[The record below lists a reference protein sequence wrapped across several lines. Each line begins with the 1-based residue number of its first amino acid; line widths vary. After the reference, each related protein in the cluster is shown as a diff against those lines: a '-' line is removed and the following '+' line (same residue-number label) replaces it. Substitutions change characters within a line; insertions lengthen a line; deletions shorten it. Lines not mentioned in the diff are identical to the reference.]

1 MAKRWIDRDLASK
14 REAILLNA
22 GLYHTKYYSSET
34 FSGPSLYFHRRAL
47 AVQDENSVEKTEMM
61 YAVLSSWGMHRMGA
75 KGSKMQRF
83 DVFYESVA
91 AVRIDIDSLL
101 NRIPNELSSR
111 DWDAME
117 RIFKGIKVMASG
129 TTIVGNS
136 KVMAHI
142 IPNLISPIDR
152 EYTLNYLFDNK
163 MFQNGLDREWKLMR
177 KILSEFFYPIACN
190 AEFSKVAKNWM
201 TDAKR
206 FPWDTSI
213 LKIID
218 NLVIGAVRQNKD
230 DN

>member
-1 MAKRWIDRDLASK
+1 MAKRWIDRDLTSK
-14 REAILLNA
+14 TEDIRLNA
-22 GLYHTKYYSSET
+22 GLYHKKYYSSET

-47 AVQDENSVEKTEMM
+47 AVQDENWIEKIEMI
-61 YAVLSSWGMHRMGA
+61 YAVLASWGMHRMGA

-83 DVFYESVA
+83 DVFNESVA

-101 NRIPNELSSR
+101 LRAPDELSSR
-111 DWDAME
+111 DWDAIE
-117 RIFKGIKVMASG
+117 RVFKGIKVMASG

-142 IPNLISPIDR
+142 LPNLVSPVDR
-152 EYTLNYLFDNK
+152 EYTLNYLFENK
-163 MFQNGLDREWKLMR
+163 MFQNGLEREWQLMR
-177 KILSEFFYPIACN
+177 KILSDFFYPIACD
-190 AEFSKVAKNWM
+190 AEFQKVTKDWM
-201 TDAKR
+201 ADAVG

-230 DN
+230 ED